1 MSMQLKWSRTINV
14 HVRAGN
20 NIPADHHMEHLNRD
34 CKGSISGLGANITDN
49 SIRHMGKCI
58 GRLQSTL
65 HQYDS
70 VNNIKQNQV
79 VIRATRPM

>member
-14 HVRAGN
+14 HGRAGK
-20 NIPADHHMEHLNRD
+20 NIPADQHLNRD

-49 SIRHMGKCI
+49 SIRRVGKCI

-65 HQYDS
+65 HQYDCE
-70 VNNIKQNQV
+70 QY
-79 VIRATRPM
+79 

>member
-14 HVRAGN
+14 HVRAGK
-20 NIPADHHMEHLNRD
+20 NIPADLHMEHLNRD

-49 SIRHMGKCI
+49 SIRRMGKCI

-79 VIRATRPM
+79 VIRATRPT